1 MPSEISKPQLDSLA
15 VADFEKTRQDI
26 DNDRELFDEVTRL
39 FLEDS
44 PGLMQGIRS
53 ELAKGEFETCQRN
66 AHTLKGLV
74 SIFSAERC
82 RQAAERV
89 EKLAG
94 KEDCQDLVDEL
105 ESALKE
111 LHSAIH
117 SYQW

>member
-1 MPSEISKPQLDSLA
+1 MPSNISNTRLDCLA
-15 VADFEKTRQDI
+15 VADFEITRQNI
-26 DNDRELFDEVTRL
+26 DNDRELFDEVVRL
-39 FLEDS
+39 FQQDS
-44 PGLMQGIRS
+44 PALIQSIRS
-53 ELAKGEFETCQRN
+53 ELARGEFETCRRN

-94 KEDCQDLVDEL
+94 KEDCKNLVDEL
-105 ESALKE
+105 ESALNE
-111 LHSAIH
+111 LHSAIN

>member
-1 MPSEISKPQLDSLA
+1 MSSNISNHDLHTVA

-26 DNDRELFDEVTRL
+26 DNDRELFDEIVQM

-44 PGLMQGIRS
+44 PALIASIRN
-53 ELAKGEFETCQRN
+53 ELSSREFETCRRN

-74 SIFSAERC
+74 SVFFAERC

-94 KEDCQDLVDEL
+94 KEDCKNLVDEL
-105 ESALKE
+105 ESSLNE
-111 LHSAIH
+111 LHAAIR

>member
-1 MPSEISKPQLDSLA
+1 MPSNISSPQLDSLA
-15 VADFEKTRQDI
+15 VADFEKTRQNI
-26 DNDRELFDEVTRL
+26 DNDRELFDEVVRL

-44 PGLMQGIRS
+44 PGLMQNIRS
-53 ELAKGEFETCQRN
+53 ELAQGEFATCSRN

-82 RQAAERV
+82 RQAAERI

-94 KEDCQDLVDEL
+94 KEDCKNLVEEL

>member
-1 MPSEISKPQLDSLA
+1 MPSNFSNPQLYSLT
-15 VADFEKTRQDI
+15 VADFEKTRHDI
-26 DNDRELFDEVTRL
+26 DNDRDLFDEVVRL

-44 PGLMQGIRS
+44 PGLMQSIRS
-53 ELAKGEFETCQRN
+53 ELVSGEFETCRRN

-94 KEDCQDLVDEL
+94 KEDCENLVDDL

-111 LHSAIH
+111 LHLAIH

>member
-1 MPSEISKPQLDSLA
+1 MPSKISNPQLDSRV

-26 DNDRELFDEVTRL
+26 DNDRELFDEVIRL

-53 ELAKGEFETCQRN
+53 ELARGEFETCQRN

-94 KEDCQDLVDEL
+94 KEECKNAVDEL
-105 ESALKE
+105 GSALTE